1 MRNYNIDREPISSE
15 EVSTFK
21 DFKSI
26 LRKHAQTT
34 EDLAKI
40 KPSSN
45 NSIIYWAVGIVVV
58 VAAATSLVLNSSYN
72 SSNTKLADELIEKPS
87 VNEVTEEKKSK
98 LIKPFVN
105 KNRIEWTTIIK
116 KPQESIEGLINVNR
130 LSASRIEY
138 AKLKSSKDA
147 EELLS
152 GIQKSDADFV
162 IESIVFKIDNKES
175 IEVSNKNEV
184 HKLGQDGKWVK
195 VDFEP
200 VSMPFIEKPNLYTP
214 GESGLKVNFKEFKGP
229 ASEYRNVF
237 WKPVDAKDYDEVDQI
252 IANGLDDIKI
262 RNADINGVYNLT
274 FISGDLTVRINAY
287 PCLLKDDFDEAMK
300 EYDIKLQKA
309 QQAIMSA
316 QKEYILTK
324 GIYTVK

>member
-1 MRNYNIDREPISSE
+1 REPISSE

-45 NSIIYWAVGIVVV
+45 NSIIYWAVGIVLV
-58 VAAATSLVLNSSYN
+58 VATASSLVLNLSYN
-72 SSNTKLADELIEKPS
+72 SSNTELADELIEKPS

-116 KPQESIEGLINVNR
+116 KPQDSIEDLINVNM
-130 LSASRIEY
+130 LSSSRIEY

-184 HKLGQDGKWVK
+184 YKLGQDGKWVK

-214 GESGLKVNFKEFKGP
+214 GESGLKVYFKEFKGP
-229 ASEYRNVF
+229 ASEYKNVY
-237 WKPVDAKDYDEVDQI
+237 WKPVDVKDYDEVDQI

-287 PCLLKDDFDEAMK
+287 PCLLKDDFDE
-300 EYDIKLQKA
+300 
-309 QQAIMSA
+309 
-316 QKEYILTK
+316 
-324 GIYTVK
+324 